1 MKRIPTRF
9 VSDFDGAFNFIAGV
23 YYSIEENSAQVQSNF
38 LNPFFNIFL
47 LAPDEGRWELNDR
60 LGLDFGL
67 RYTEDETTLDRLNVA
82 RTDFNGGVIGS
93 FIPGNTTGINNPFVP
108 PNAFGPGSPAFF
120 LDGPPTNESA
130 QGFTETE
137 REVTGKIGLDY
148 KVSDDVLVYASYNRG
163 FRSGSINNGLQFT
176 ALANPSDAY
185 AAPEFVDA
193 YELGLKGDFLDGR
206 LRVNATAFYYEY
218 EDQQFINQVGLAADL
233 ENAGESEILGLEL
246 EVLALLSDNL
256 SLKLGLGLL
265 DTEFTELS
273 LSNALDYDIPTSWGS
288 LNAHVDANYQG
299 DQFYSAY
306 NDFPTFE
313 EIGQDAYW
321 LVNSRLSAAVG
332 DEGNLT
338 ISAWVKN
345 LADEEYDVYAINL
358 QALGFDYFLTGAP
371 RTYGLEVGYRF

>member
-1 MKRIPTRF
+1 
-9 VSDFDGAFNFIAGV
+9 
-23 YYSIEENSAQVQSNF
+23 
-38 LNPFFNIFL
+38 
-47 LAPDEGRWELNDR
+47 
-60 LGLDFGL
+60 
-67 RYTEDETTLDRLNVA
+67 
-82 RTDFNGGVIGS
+82 
-93 FIPGNTTGINNPFVP
+93 
-108 PNAFGPGSPAFF
+108 
-120 LDGPPTNESA
+120 
-130 QGFTETE
+130 
-137 REVTGKIGLDY
+137 
-148 KVSDDVLVYASYNRG
+148 
-163 FRSGSINNGLQFT
+163 
-176 ALANPSDAY
+176 
-185 AAPEFVDA
+185 
-193 YELGLKGDFLDGR
+193 
-206 LRVNATAFYYEY
+206 
-218 EDQQFINQVGLAADL
+218 
-233 ENAGESEILGLEL
+233 
-246 EVLALLSDNL
+246 VLALLSDNL

-273 LSNALDYDIPTSWGS
+273 LSNPLTPDPFDEVDLAGNELISAPDVNFNIALDYDIPTSWGS